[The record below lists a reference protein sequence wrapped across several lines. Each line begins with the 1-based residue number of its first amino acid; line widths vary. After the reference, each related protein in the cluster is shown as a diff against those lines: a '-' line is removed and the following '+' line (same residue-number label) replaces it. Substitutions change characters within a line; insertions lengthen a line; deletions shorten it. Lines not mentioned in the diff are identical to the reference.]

1 MKKRKIEVVKDRRV
15 VLPVIFL
22 VLGLFLFSL
31 ELLKADLSID
41 KAIHWVSDPVTV
53 GSENAGKSISE
64 YLGILFDIPKVQKE
78 LNSLKVKLFN
88 YESQIAYISILE
100 EENTSLRQE
109 LNLGNKEHKYVEAK
123 VLGNVQEN
131 TIRINAGESQ
141 DIQVGDT
148 VSLGYSFVGIVI
160 ESTDD
165 ISTVRSPYSKS
176 STFKVR
182 VASSENKKNLIGTA
196 VVVGSGEE
204 YISIEN
210 ISKSSGVKVGD
221 YVILN
226 DEKVVDNLVLGK
238 ISELES
244 DPASIYINGKVET
257 VVNLEELISVF
268 VCTEW

>member
-1 MKKRKIEVVKDRRV
+1 
-15 VLPVIFL
+15 
-22 VLGLFLFSL
+22 
-31 ELLKADLSID
+31 
-41 KAIHWVSDPVTV
+41 
-53 GSENAGKSISE
+53 
-64 YLGILFDIPKVQKE
+64 
-78 LNSLKVKLFN
+78 
-88 YESQIAYISILE
+88 
-100 EENTSLRQE
+100 
-109 LNLGNKEHKYVEAK
+109 
-123 VLGNVQEN
+123 
-131 TIRINAGESQ
+131 
-141 DIQVGDT
+141 
-148 VSLGYSFVGIVI
+148 LGYSFVGIVI